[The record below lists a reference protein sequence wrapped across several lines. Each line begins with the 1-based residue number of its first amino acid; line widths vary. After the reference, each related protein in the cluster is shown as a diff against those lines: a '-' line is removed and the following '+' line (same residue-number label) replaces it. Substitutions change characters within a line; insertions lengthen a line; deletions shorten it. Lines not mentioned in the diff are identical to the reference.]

1 MIWWLKNKKSYIF
14 TSFWNTLSFYSYLVA
29 NRFVNKL
36 SYGKTREINAVTICA
51 MTSSTWALCCSL
63 LKYRHQ
69 NLLSLSLFLFN
80 FHFITH
86 LSMNGMY
93 RSLTFEWN
101 FPKAICI
108 YICMFVCTSS
118 KSTLYKA
125 YLFKYIRTY
134 LSKMA
139 K

>member
-63 LKYRHQ
+63 LKYRRQ

-101 FPKAICI
+101 FPKAIC
-108 YICMFVCTSS
+108 
-118 KSTLYKA
+118 LYVPRPKA
-125 YLFKYIRTY
+125 LFTRLTY
-134 LSKMA
+134 LNKDDHTVFFYDFNIEE
-139 K
+139 

>member
-63 LKYRHQ
+63 LKYRRQ

-80 FHFITH
+80 FHFINH

-101 FPKAICI
+101 FPRLYVHTYVCLHVYLPRPKAL
-108 YICMFVCTSS
+108 FTRL
-118 KSTLYKA
+118 T
-125 YLFKYIRTY
+125 YLRTY
-134 LSKMA
+134 IHM
-139 K
+139 